1 MIISVSTSV
10 FVLVE
15 TPAVVI
21 SAVQIYNEIESKI
34 TFGDRS
40 DFDKFT
46 KHFYVA
52 EKYLQFN
59 IVFSLILSSSTVSS
73 SVVVSIKQ

>member
-46 KHFYVA
+46 EHFYVVMIS
-52 EKYLQFN
+52 Q
-59 IVFSLILSSSTVSS
+59 
-73 SVVVSIKQ
+73 